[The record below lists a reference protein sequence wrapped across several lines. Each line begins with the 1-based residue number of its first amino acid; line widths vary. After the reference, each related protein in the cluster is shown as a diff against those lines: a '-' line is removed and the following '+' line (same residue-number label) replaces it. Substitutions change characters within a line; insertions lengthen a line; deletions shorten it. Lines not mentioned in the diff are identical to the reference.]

1 MKKNLKVILTAIACL
16 FLFCTGLFAIQQDD
30 KRLKPH
36 LDSKYAKIIVC
47 SKALEALGKIG
58 DPQMKDMLI
67 SGLKSREFLIRTSA
81 LEALNKLNDKTII
94 PILKKSLKDES
105 YIIRILV
112 TKILLNLGD
121 QEMEP
126 KLLDFL
132 NSEQASTRAAIV
144 EQLGQFKDK
153 YMPKLAEVLAKDSS
167 DLVKISAIQQLGANT
182 FSPALPL
189 IEQALN
195 NPNPKIRQAACIA
208 IGQIRDNKTLG
219 LLVDRLTDNEALVRA
234 AAKES
239 IAMFKDSLD
248 MAKIKA
254 EVSSAG
260 KTEQE
265 DILASLKKDLSSKDP
280 VLRVSSF
287 ISLANLGDVTI
298 LPVLLREVILPE
310 NPTWIKKRAARA
322 LRILKPYVIKYFDEI
337 AKASVISSQNI
348 EIYYKINGQNLLALV
363 IDALENDTNPLH
375 PDSIFIL
382 GELKDKA
389 SLHALRKALS
399 QNDPNIVAN
408 AAYVLGL
415 FQDKEAVPYL
425 IDVCYNYGL

>member
-1 MKKNLKVILTAIACL
+1 
-16 FLFCTGLFAIQQDD
+16 
-30 KRLKPH
+30 
-36 LDSKYAKIIVC
+36 
-47 SKALEALGKIG
+47 
-58 DPQMKDMLI
+58 
-67 SGLKSREFLIRTSA
+67 
-81 LEALNKLNDKTII
+81 
-94 PILKKSLKDES
+94 
-105 YIIRILV
+105 IIRILV